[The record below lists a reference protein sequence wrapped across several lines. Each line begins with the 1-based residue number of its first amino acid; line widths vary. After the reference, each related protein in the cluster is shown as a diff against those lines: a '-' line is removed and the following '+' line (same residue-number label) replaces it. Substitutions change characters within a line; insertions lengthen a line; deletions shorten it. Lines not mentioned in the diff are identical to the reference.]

1 MKILT
6 LFHKNVKLCVRI
18 LCGFQKIYLVWGVWN
33 MKKKILLLGIGAL
46 VLVTAMLVTVLTK
59 KSSKSRLQKG

>member
-1 MKILT
+1 MLK
-6 LFHKNVKLCVRI
+6 FVYEFYVDFK
-18 LCGFQKIYLVWGVWN
+18 KIYLVWGVWN

>member
-1 MKILT
+1 
-6 LFHKNVKLCVRI
+6 
-18 LCGFQKIYLVWGVWN
+18 

-59 KSSKSRLQKG
+59 KNSRAAQNH